1 MMCTEGRGGRVV
13 GEGERGG
20 GGRENIPDSGSKER
34 AMELKKE
41 RELWS

>member
-1 MMCTEGRGGRVV
+1 M
-13 GEGERGG
+13 GEEERGG

-34 AMELKKE
+34 DKELKKE